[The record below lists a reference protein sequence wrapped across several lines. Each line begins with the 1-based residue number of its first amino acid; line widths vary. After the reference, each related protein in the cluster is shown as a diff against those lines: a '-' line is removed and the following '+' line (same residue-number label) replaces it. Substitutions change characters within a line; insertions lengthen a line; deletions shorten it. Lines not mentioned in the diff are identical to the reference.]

1 MPHFFSTV
9 QFFGCSALFMCAAC
23 NTVLCCQNT
32 ALHYACLGGHV
43 EAVHLLLDKK
53 ADVTLKNTYN
63 HSPLDLAID
72 NMHHDVV
79 IALLRNK
86 RLFPYGLSIN
96 LGCVL
101 CKLRNHVYQFFQ

>member
-1 MPHFFSTV
+1 MIIIMLLYYYIMLTCWCRH
-9 QFFGCSALFMCAAC
+9 
-23 NTVLCCQNT
+23 NCQHT

-43 EAVHLLLDKK
+43 EAVQLLVDKK

-79 IALLRNK
+79 IAMLRNK
-86 RLFPYGLSIN
+86 RCAILTSLNLS
-96 LGCVL
+96 
-101 CKLRNHVYQFFQ
+101 KL